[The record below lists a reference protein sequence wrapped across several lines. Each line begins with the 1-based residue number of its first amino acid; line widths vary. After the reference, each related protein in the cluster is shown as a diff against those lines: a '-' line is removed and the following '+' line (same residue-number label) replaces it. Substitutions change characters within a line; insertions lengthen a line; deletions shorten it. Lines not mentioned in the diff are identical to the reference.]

1 METGKIKFYNPTKGF
16 GFIKRDAGGEDLFFH
31 INNVME
37 GIMAEQL
44 QENVAVS
51 FIEEEGRKGSQAG
64 NVNLV
69 GGAAEATYDENDA

>member
-37 GIMAEQL
+37 GIMAEQFHL
-44 QENVAVS
+44 SKKKVEKVLKL
-51 FIEEEGRKGSQAG
+51 EM
-64 NVNLV
+64 
-69 GGAAEATYDENDA
+69 

>member
-1 METGKIKFYNPTKGF
+1 MEQGTIKFYNPTKGF

-44 QENVAVS
+44 QENVAVE
-51 FIEEEGRKGSQAG
+51 FNEGQGRKGSQAEE
-64 NVNLV
+64 VNLV
-69 GGAAEATYDENDA
+69 GGAATATYDENDA